1 MMLAVLKRKSTKDN
15 IIGDLKLFNKS
26 NQEILNLRTLELP
39 FLDNK
44 PFISAIPKGLY
55 TVEKYQSPKFGTC
68 FQVQDVPGRTY
79 ILFHPGNYTR
89 NTKGCILVGR
99 DIGDINKDGS
109 VDVLHSKDAMKE
121 LLTKADDTF
130 KLFIYE

>member
-15 IIGDLKLFNKS
+15 IIGELDLFNES
-26 NQEILNLRTLELP
+26 NQEILKLRTLELP

-55 TVEKYQSPKFGTC
+55 TVKKYQSPKFGAC

-89 NTKGCILVGR
+89 NTKGCILVGK